1 MAYLGEDTPKLGF
14 GLMRLPK
21 NEDGTIDIDHTSQM
35 VDEFL
40 AAGCTYFDTAR
51 AYGESESA
59 TRRALVERHPRDSY
73 TLATKCAAWLGA
85 NNADEAKAFFETSLE
100 QTGAGFFDY
109 YLLHNLGGKRTQI
122 SDDWGL
128 WDWVRGLKEDG
139 KIRHYGFSFHDTADV
154 LDQIL
159 DAHPDAEF
167 VQLQI
172 NYVDWENASV
182 QSRACYEVARAHGKP
197 VVIMEPVKG
206 GTLATPPEPVAQIL
220 REALPDRSPV
230 EWALRFAMSLDG
242 LMTVLSGMSNIE
254 QVRQNLDI
262 LKGLSPLT
270 QVEQDA
276 LEAARAKIVELT
288 EVPCTN
294 CRYCTEECPVGM
306 PIPGIMESL
315 NRVPLSGIAEGKET
329 YDDRTEKTVK
339 ASECIQCG
347 QCEGACPQHID
358 IIHQLERAA
367 EKFE

>member
-100 QTGAGFFDY
+100 QTGAGYFDY

-122 SDDWGL
+122 FDDWGL

-172 NYVDWENASV
+172 NYADWDNPGV
-182 QSRACYEVARAHGKP
+182 NSRRNLEICRAHGKP
-197 VVIMEPVKG
+197 VVVMEPVKG
-206 GTLATPPEPVAQIL
+206 GILADPFPAVKKVLDQENSGYVINAIHSRDNCFLYLKEIVKGESYIMLSEEETT
-220 REALPDRSPV
+220 
-230 EWALRFAMSLDG
+230 ALR
-242 LMTVLSGMSNIE
+242 
-254 QVRQNLDI
+254 
-262 LKGLSPLT
+262 
-270 QVEQDA
+270 
-276 LEAARAKIVELT
+276 
-288 EVPCTN
+288 
-294 CRYCTEECPVGM
+294 
-306 PIPGIMESL
+306 
-315 NRVPLSGIAEGKET
+315 
-329 YDDRTEKTVK
+329 
-339 ASECIQCG
+339 
-347 QCEGACPQHID
+347 
-358 IIHQLERAA
+358 RAA
-367 EKFE
+367 GDSAELSEEP